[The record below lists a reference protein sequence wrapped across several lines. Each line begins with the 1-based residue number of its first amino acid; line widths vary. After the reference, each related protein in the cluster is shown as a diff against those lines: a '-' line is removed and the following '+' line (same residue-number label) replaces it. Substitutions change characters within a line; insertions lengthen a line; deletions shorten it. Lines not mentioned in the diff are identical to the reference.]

1 MFDLSKCFIEHKLI
15 RLNENIY
22 IISIYGSLSQ
32 QFLQNFELA
41 VREILKFNTRIVVA
55 RDLILK
61 WLRVIG
67 NASFSFANLTRSLNL
82 FHTNEQPT
90 RIRYCIDN
98 IILIVSDNLCK
109 VSLI

>member
-1 MFDLSKCFIEHKLI
+1 MFDLSKYFIEHKLI

-22 IISIYGSLSQ
+22 IIIIYGSPSH

-61 WLRVIG
+61 WLGLLVM
-67 NASFSFANLTRSLNL
+67 L
-82 FHTNEQPT
+82 FLVLL
-90 RIRYCIDN
+90 
-98 IILIVSDNLCK
+98 ILKFVSH
-109 VSLI
+109 

>member
-1 MFDLSKCFIEHKLI
+1 MFDLSKYFIEHKLI

-22 IISIYGSLSQ
+22 IISIYGSPSQ
-32 QFLQNFELA
+32 QFLYNFELA

-61 WLRVIG
+61 WLGLLVMLLLVLLILR
-67 NASFSFANLTRSLNL
+67 F

-90 RIRYCIDN
+90 RIR
-98 IILIVSDNLCK
+98 
-109 VSLI
+109 